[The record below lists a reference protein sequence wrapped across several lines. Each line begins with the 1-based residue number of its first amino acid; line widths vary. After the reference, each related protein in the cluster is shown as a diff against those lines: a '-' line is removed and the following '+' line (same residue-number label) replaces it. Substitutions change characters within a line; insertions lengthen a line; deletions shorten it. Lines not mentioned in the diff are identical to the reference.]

1 MRLPGNAAVGPRDL
15 PGIYWRGS
23 HSGRTGSK
31 HKKKVIGN
39 MIAMAQIPISSSSLF
54 FFLANQGGQK
64 TEKYNLQ
71 EFRFFF
77 CT

>member
-1 MRLPGNAAVGPRDL
+1 
-15 PGIYWRGS
+15 
-23 HSGRTGSK
+23 
-31 HKKKVIGN
+31 

-77 CT
+77 CTWINSKEMLKSLRMGFFIW

>member
-1 MRLPGNAAVGPRDL
+1 
-15 PGIYWRGS
+15 
-23 HSGRTGSK
+23 
-31 HKKKVIGN
+31 

-77 CT
+77 LYMN

>member
-1 MRLPGNAAVGPRDL
+1 
-15 PGIYWRGS
+15 
-23 HSGRTGSK
+23 
-31 HKKKVIGN
+31 

-71 EFRFFF
+71 EFSFFF
-77 CT
+77 VHELIPKKCSKV

>member
-1 MRLPGNAAVGPRDL
+1 MQQLDDETCQGFTGGGVILDVLEVG
-15 PGIYWRGS
+15 
-23 HSGRTGSK
+23 T
-31 HKKKVIGN
+31 KKKVIGN
-39 MIAMAQIPISSSSLF
+39 MIAMAQIPSLFF

-77 CT
+77 LYMN